1 MKKILFSLIIFIASS
16 ILLSQTKIDSLE
28 SELKKVPEKKK
39 AEILNQLAQENWYI
53 SPKKTIEYGTRAL
66 ELARKYKDK
75 EQEANALIFIGNGYL
90 LSGDFDIALEEYFKK
105 GLSLSEKIKYE
116 KGISGCLNSMAIL
129 YMHKGD
135 SKKALET
142 FLRSLEI
149 VKKRGDK
156 IELAK
161 IQLNIASLYASLGDY
176 EKGLDHYFKSLAFFE
191 EMGDEESYY
200 KTLNNIAAVY
210 HSWNNYDKALGY
222 YFKILEYFE
231 KKEYEFRCITPLYNI
246 GNLYMTID
254 NYELALDH
262 YLKGLK
268 ISEKFGSKK
277 DIGQAIQGAG
287 EAFMALG
294 NYDMAKDYILNS
306 LDYFKEI
313 GDKEGI
319 ARTYLNLGKIN
330 ILTGNNNKAIE
341 YLNNS
346 LILVKELNNKEDLK
360 YNYELFSRAYAA
372 LKEYKKALVY
382 YKLFAAIKDSIF
394 NEETIKKFMEL
405 DIKYETTKKEKE
417 ISNLKIQN
425 KIQQM
430 YVTFLISGLV
440 FILILAFVIY
450 RGYRLKIKANKQ
462 LADANKQIFNQKEEL
477 ERVNTELEELN
488 ATKNKFFSIIAHD
501 MKNAFT
507 SFRAGSSLLSD
518 DIQNYDKDM
527 VKILAS
533 ELKISSEK
541 LFNLLHNLLKWAR
554 VQTGRMEY
562 KPEELNLK
570 HIIDNNIALMEGMAS
585 QKNIKL
591 INETDEE
598 DLILADENMLN
609 SILQSLINNSIKF
622 SYEKSKVK
630 IRSENIGK
638 FIQISV
644 SDEGIGISDEDKNK
658 LFKID
663 ENFKMTGT
671 AKEKGSGLGLI
682 LCKEFVEMHESEI
695 QVESKPKKG
704 TTVKFTLPAIQK
716 S

>member
-1 MKKILFSLIIFIASS
+1 
-16 ILLSQTKIDSLE
+16 
-28 SELKKVPEKKK
+28 
-39 AEILNQLAQENWYI
+39 
-53 SPKKTIEYGTRAL
+53 
-66 ELARKYKDK
+66 
-75 EQEANALIFIGNGYL
+75 
-90 LSGDFDIALEEYFKK
+90 
-105 GLSLSEKIKYE
+105 
-116 KGISGCLNSMAIL
+116 
-129 YMHKGD
+129 
-135 SKKALET
+135 
-142 FLRSLEI
+142 

>member
-1 MKKILFSLIIFIASS
+1 IIFIASS

-28 SELKKVPEKKK
+28 SELKKAPEKKK

-75 EQEANALIFIGNGYL
+75 EQEANALIFTGNGYL
-90 LSGDFDIALEEYFKK
+90 LSGDYDIALEEYFKK

-116 KGISGCLNSMAIL
+116 KGISGCLNSIAVL
-129 YMHKGD
+129 YINKGD

-222 YFKILEYFE
+222 FLRILEYFE

-246 GNLYMTID
+246 GKLYMAIG

-268 ISEKFGSKK
+268 ISEEFGSKK

-313 GDKEGI
+313 GDKDGI
-319 ARTYLNLGKIN
+319 AVTYINLGKIN

-341 YLNNS
+341 YLTNS

-394 NEETIKKFMEL
+394 NEETSKKFMEL

-425 KIQQM
+425 KIQRM

-462 LADANKQIFNQKEEL
+462 LADANKQILNQKEEL

-507 SFRAGSSLLSD
+507 SFRAGSSLLSE

-527 VKILAS
+527 VRILAS
-533 ELKISSEK
+533 ELRISSEK

-585 QKNIKL
+585 QKNI
-591 INETDEE
+591 
-598 DLILADENMLN
+598 
-609 SILQSLINNSIKF
+609 
-622 SYEKSKVK
+622 
-630 IRSENIGK
+630 
-638 FIQISV
+638 
-644 SDEGIGISDEDKNK
+644 
-658 LFKID
+658 
-663 ENFKMTGT
+663 
-671 AKEKGSGLGLI
+671 
-682 LCKEFVEMHESEI
+682 
-695 QVESKPKKG
+695 
-704 TTVKFTLPAIQK
+704 
-716 S
+716 